1 MRTRGEGLP
10 RRKDKVG
17 GVKIQVVVEIE
28 SLCARKHHLTTGKR
42 DHRRLQERSGYHIR
56 RAAVGF
62 FMPLLLRAQQRP
74 GNQGITIGGI
84 VFVRHR
90 IGRHRII
97 APVKQPVIFVA

>member
-1 MRTRGEGLP
+1 
-10 RRKDKVG
+10 
-17 GVKIQVVVEIE
+17 
-28 SLCARKHHLTTGKR
+28 
-42 DHRRLQERSGYHIR
+42 
-56 RAAVGF
+56 
-62 FMPLLLRAQQRP
+62 MPLLLRAQQRP